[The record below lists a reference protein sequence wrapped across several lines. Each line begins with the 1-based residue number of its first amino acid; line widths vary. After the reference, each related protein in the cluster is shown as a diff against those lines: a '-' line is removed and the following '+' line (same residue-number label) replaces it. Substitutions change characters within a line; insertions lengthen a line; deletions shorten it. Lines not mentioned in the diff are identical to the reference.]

1 MSYKEK
7 KIEDDNNLLVLENL
21 IQPENESQ
29 KEGVSSSHNLEKS
42 IKVEISSLLKNQ
54 KKIKNIDQF
63 QKSLIDKYEL
73 EIRNLKIENKNYN
86 QKIKDEIVKEV
97 NIHFSKKKKLILL
110 KLS

>member
-1 MSYKEK
+1 MNRK
-7 KIEDDNNLLVLENL
+7 KRGYHLAI
-21 IQPENESQ
+21 I
-29 KEGVSSSHNLEKS
+29 
-42 IKVEISSLLKNQ
+42 Q

-97 NIHFSKKKKLILL
+97 NIHFSKKKKN
-110 KLS
+110 